1 MKHPAAVA
9 AGRRRRV
16 DLGGLSPLPVPY
28 LLRSQNTRTVL
39 ESVFGEDA
47 DVLRDRDFQAMLL
60 ANLLA
65 PLGVTLL
72 SPILSALT
80 GPFAVS
86 SARIG
91 LLISAYTAPPIF
103 LIPVAG
109 ALADRYGR
117 KPMLL
122 TGIVLFGI
130 GGTAIAFTTDFQVAV
145 ALRFLQGIG
154 FAGLTPIIITSLGDI
169 YDGSAEA
176 TAQGLRFT
184 SSGVYQSIFPPIAGL
199 LVGVG
204 WQYPFFI
211 YALAFPA
218 AVAVFFWFDEPTRD
232 SESAA
237 DDDATNDPEAT
248 DDGAEPTDDGADPTG
263 GRLRR
268 LAGVVRKPRVV
279 SLVVGR
285 TLPMISW
292 TGFLTYNSV
301 IVVTLMSGS
310 EGQAGL
316 LVTVNSVMLAV
327 GGSQAGRITA
337 AFDSRLWPLTAANVG
352 LGGGLALVALAP
364 SLPTAAVGAAIL
376 GVGFGVSLS
385 LYRSIVTGLAP
396 AALRGSL
403 VSVAESLGRVGSTI
417 TPIGMSALIGVAA
430 PALGFADAVRWV
442 AVGVGAFVLIG
453 GQVCLVVARLSPK
466 TDAEQSA

>member
-1 MKHPAAVA
+1 MNAEP
-9 AGRRRRV
+9 
-16 DLGGLSPLPVPY
+16 
-28 LLRSQNTRTVL
+28 VL

-109 ALADRYGR
+109 VLADRYGR

-122 TGIVLFGI
+122 TGILLFGV

-184 SSGVYQSIFPPIAGL
+184 SSGVYQSIFPPLAGL

-232 SESAA
+232 SPSAASAAAA
-237 DDDATNDPEAT
+237 DDSPTDAEAP
-248 DDGAEPTDDGADPTG
+248 DGGAEPTGS
-263 GRLRR
+263 RLRR
-268 LAGVVRKPRVV
+268 LAGVVRKPRVI

-301 IVVTLMSGS
+301 IVVELMSGS
-310 EGQAGL
+310 EGEAGL

-364 SLPTAAVGAAIL
+364 SVPTAAVGAAML

-396 AALRGSL
+396 ASLRGSL

-417 TPIGMSALIGVAA
+417 TPIGMSALIGVTA
-430 PALGFADAVRWV
+430 PVLGFADAVRWV

-466 TDAEQSA
+466 TAAEQSA

>member
-1 MKHPAAVA
+1 
-9 AGRRRRV
+9 
-16 DLGGLSPLPVPY
+16 
-28 LLRSQNTRTVL
+28 
-39 ESVFGEDA
+39 
-47 DVLRDRDFQAMLL
+47 
-60 ANLLA
+60 
-65 PLGVTLL
+65 
-72 SPILSALT
+72 LT
-80 GPFAVS
+80 GPFGVS
-86 SARIG
+86 PGRIG

-109 ALADRYGR
+109 LLADRYGR

-122 TGIVLFGI
+122 TGILLFGL
-130 GGTAIAFTTDFQVAV
+130 GGTAIAFTTEFQVAV

-199 LVGVG
+199 LVAIG

-218 AVAVFFWFDEPTRD
+218 AAAVYFWFDEPTRD
-232 SESAA
+232 AESVT
-237 DDDATNDPEAT
+237 DDGSAEEPEAM
-248 DDGAEPTDDGADPTG
+248 DGGAEPTGD
-263 GRLRR
+263 RLRR
-268 LAGVVRKPRVV
+268 LAGVVRRPRVV

-316 LVTVNSVMLAV
+316 LVTVNSIMLAV

-364 SLPTAAVGAAIL
+364 SVSTAAVGAAML

-396 AALRGSL
+396 ATLRGSL

-417 TPIGMSALIGVAA
+417 TPIGMSALIGVTA

-453 GQVCLVVARLSPK
+453 GQACLVVARLSPK

>member
-1 MKHPAAVA
+1 MNAQSV
-9 AGRRRRV
+9 
-16 DLGGLSPLPVPY
+16 
-28 LLRSQNTRTVL
+28 LR
-39 ESVFGEDA
+39 SVFGEDA

-60 ANLLA
+60 ANLMA

-86 SARIG
+86 SVRIG

-109 ALADRYGR
+109 ILADRHGR
-117 KPMLL
+117 KPLLL
-122 TGIVLFGI
+122 TGILLFGT
-130 GGTAIAFTTDFQVAV
+130 GGLAIAFTTDFRVAV

-169 YDGSAEA
+169 YHGSAEA

-184 SSGVYQSIFPPIAGL
+184 SSGVYQSIFPPLAGL
-199 LVGVG
+199 LVGVS
-204 WQYPFFI
+204 WQFPFFI
-211 YALAFPA
+211 YAMAFPVA
-218 AVAVFFWFDEPTRD
+218 AVVYFWFDEPTWD
-232 SESAA
+232 AESATA
-237 DDDATNDPEAT
+237 GDPEAT
-248 DDGAEPTDDGADPTG
+248 AQRGETDGGAEPTGS
-263 GRLRR
+263 RLRR
-268 LAGVVRKPRVV
+268 LAGVLRKPRVV

-301 IVVTLMSGS
+301 IVVELMSGS
-310 EGQAGL
+310 GGQAGL
-316 LVTVNSVMLAV
+316 LVTVNSIMLAV

-337 AFDSRLWPLTAANVG
+337 QFDSRLWPLTAANVG

-364 SLPTAAVGAAIL
+364 SVVTAAVGAAML

-442 AVGVGAFVLIG
+442 AVGVGAFVLVG
-453 GQVCLVVARLSPK
+453 GQICLVVARLSPK
-466 TDAEQSA
+466 TDAEQSG

>member
-1 MKHPAAVA
+1 M
-9 AGRRRRV
+9 
-16 DLGGLSPLPVPY
+16 
-28 LLRSQNTRTVL
+28 L

-109 ALADRYGR
+109 LLADRYGR

-130 GGTAIAFTTDFQVAV
+130 GGTAIAFTTDFRVAV

-184 SSGVYQSIFPPIAGL
+184 SSGVYQSIFPPLAGL

-218 AVAVFFWFDEPTRD
+218 ALAVFFWFDEPTRD
-232 SESAA
+232 ATA
-237 DDDATNDPEAT
+237 DRDSTSDPEAT
-248 DDGAEPTDDGADPTG
+248 DGGAEPTG

-279 SLVVGR
+279 SLVIGR

-301 IVVTLMSGS
+301 VVVTLMNGS

-364 SLPTAAVGAAIL
+364 SIATAAVGAAML

-396 AALRGSL
+396 ATLRGSL

-417 TPIGMSALIGVAA
+417 TPIGMSALIGLAA
-430 PALGFADAVRWV
+430 PALGFDDAVRWV

-466 TDAEQSA
+466 TDAEQSV

>member
-1 MKHPAAVA
+1 M
-9 AGRRRRV
+9 
-16 DLGGLSPLPVPY
+16 
-28 LLRSQNTRTVL
+28 L

-47 DVLRDRDFQAMLL
+47 DVLGDRDFQAMLL

-72 SPILSALT
+72 SPILSSLT
-80 GPFAVS
+80 GPFGVS

-109 ALADRYGR
+109 VLADRYGR

-122 TGIVLFGI
+122 TGILLFGI

-184 SSGVYQSIFPPIAGL
+184 SSGVYQSIFPPLAGL

-204 WQYPFFI
+204 WQYPFLI

-232 SESAA
+232 GQSAA
-237 DDDATNDPEAT
+237 DDDSTAGSKAS
-248 DDGAEPTDDGADPTG
+248 DGGADPTA

-268 LAGVVRKPRVV
+268 LAGLVRKPRVV
-279 SLVVGR
+279 SLVIGR

-301 IVVTLMSGS
+301 IIVQLMSGS

-316 LVTVNSVMLAV
+316 LVTVNSIMLAV

-364 SLPTAAVGAAIL
+364 SLAVAAVGAAML
-376 GVGFGVSLS
+376 GIGFGVSLS

-417 TPIGMSALIGVAA
+417 TPIGMSVLIGLAV

-442 AVGVGAFVLIG
+442 AVGVGAFVLLG
-453 GQVCLVVARLSPK
+453 GQACLVVARFSPK
-466 TDAEQSA
+466 TAAEQAA

>member
-1 MKHPAAVA
+1 M
-9 AGRRRRV
+9 
-16 DLGGLSPLPVPY
+16 
-28 LLRSQNTRTVL
+28 L

-47 DVLRDRDFQAMLL
+47 NVLRDRDFQAMLL

-80 GPFAVS
+80 GPFGVS

-109 ALADRYGR
+109 LLADRYGR

-122 TGIVLFGI
+122 TGIVLFGV
-130 GGTAIAFTTDFQVAV
+130 GGTAIAFTTDFHVAV

-184 SSGVYQSIFPPIAGL
+184 SSGVYQSIFPPLAGL

-232 SESAA
+232 SEAAA
-237 DDDATNDPEAT
+237 DGDAPSDHETT
-248 DDGAEPTDDGADPTG
+248 DGGAEPTG

-364 SLPTAAVGAAIL
+364 SVPTAAVGAALL

-417 TPIGMSALIGVAA
+417 TPIGMSALIGVTA

-442 AVGVGAFVLIG
+442 AVGVGAFVLVG

-466 TDAEQSA
+466 TAAEQSA